1 MSLYSVDSSSLIM
14 IAAAM
19 VSTSPRSKYSPYH
32 DIMSRHEHDM
42 RSISGI
48 PERHSG
54 TENSSKSFFKNSI
67 VVKVP
72 LNIHVGYVS
81 DVTMVTLYI
90 LYWWPVSQ
98 SIKAI
103 VNTLRACSLV
113 CSKGPN
119 HFVGKRIGILASFA
133 WIFFILPYLAL
144 LVLRIVISWLETW
157 GKMITRNRG
166 CEETWLWF
174 GTVVKSVFYQLWF
187 SIFD

>member
-90 LYWWPVSQ
+90 LYWWPVS
-98 SIKAI
+98 
-103 VNTLRACSLV
+103 
-113 CSKGPN
+113 
-119 HFVGKRIGILASFA
+119 
-133 WIFFILPYLAL
+133 
-144 LVLRIVISWLETW
+144 
-157 GKMITRNRG
+157 
-166 CEETWLWF
+166 
-174 GTVVKSVFYQLWF
+174 
-187 SIFD
+187 